1 MAIQSSAIESSM
13 MDGLDAGAVAVDDQ
27 EDLFDIL
34 TQSLFNPES
43 DLPEVD
49 RFLSQIP
56 GSPVV
61 LWYTA
66 LLTRSNPFPRY
77 I

>member
-34 TQSLFNPES
+34 TQLFDILTQSQLFDILTQLFDILTQSLFNP
-43 DLPEVD
+43 
-49 RFLSQIP
+49 RH
-56 GSPVV
+56 
-61 LWYTA
+61 
-66 LLTRSNPFPRY
+66 
-77 I
+77 